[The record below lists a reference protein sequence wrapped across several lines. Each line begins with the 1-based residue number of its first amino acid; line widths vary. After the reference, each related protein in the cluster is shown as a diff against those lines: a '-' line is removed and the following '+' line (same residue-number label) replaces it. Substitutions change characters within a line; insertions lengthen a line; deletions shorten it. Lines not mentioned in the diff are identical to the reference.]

1 MLLQETVYQKNTTTL
16 IGLLGTKTKKME
28 VILIQDVDNLGGK
41 NELVKV
47 KNGYA
52 RNYLIPQ
59 KFAIEASPSNLK
71 QLQER
76 LKVAAKKEAAL
87 LAEINK
93 VVEILQA
100 SAVKVTAKTGT
111 SGKIFGS
118 VTSLQ
123 IARAIRDQKGYE
135 IDRKRISITDEV
147 KELGTYKASIDFGN
161 NNITEIEF
169 EVVGE

>member
-1 MLLQETVYQKNTTTL
+1 MQ
-16 IGLLGTKTKKME
+16 
-28 VILIQDVDNLGGK
+28 VILIKDVDTLGGA
-41 NELVKV
+41 NELVTV

-59 KFAIEASPSNLK
+59 KFAVEANASNKK
-71 QLQER
+71 QLDER
-76 LKVAAKKEAAL
+76 MKVRSKKEAAM

-93 VVEILQA
+93 VINVLKESPLKIG
-100 SAVKVTAKTGT
+100 AKTGT

-118 VTSLQ
+118 VTTLQ
-123 IARAIRDQKGYE
+123 ISRAIRDQKGYE

-147 KELGTYKASIDFGN
+147 KELGTYKANIDFGN
-161 NNITEIEF
+161 GNNTEVEF